1 MQYLHTMIRVSDV
14 DASLDFFCGKL
25 GLVQVSRNDYEKG
38 RFSLIFLAAPED
50 LERATAD
57 RAPPPAP
64 PVADFRNIPEA
75 ANVGVMSPPEGR
87 QVYIDGK
94 EMWLAPGSRIRDLNN
109 RIIRPGTLE
118 EPVNV
123 RYTLDQN
130 EQVHHVWLLA
140 ER

>member
-1 MQYLHTMIRVSDV
+1 MEGKQTVTRLRR
-14 DASLDFFCGKL
+14 SLSIALVAGALWAPAAQADIIGSLVNAVMEKLLYGKP
-25 GLVQVSRNDYEKG
+25 
-38 RFSLIFLAAPED
+38 APV
-50 LERATAD
+50 
-57 RAPPPAP
+57 AP
-64 PVADFRNIPEA
+64 PVVDYRNIPEA